1 MDMSKNKPSRKPYNK
16 PVVQEVRL
24 RIKEAVL
31 DISCRTLSATGTYA
45 REGSPDVC
53 VLGGDPC
60 LTP

>member
-1 MDMSKNKPSRKPYNK
+1 MDMSKNKPSRKLYNK

-31 DISCRTLSATGTYA
+31 DISCETLSATGTYA
-45 REGSPDVC
+45 RDGIESC
-53 VLGGDPC
+53 VLDSNPC